1 MKVTAERIPGSQVLL
16 KIEIPPERVEQAITK
31 TYRDVSRRVRV
42 PGFRPG
48 RAPRA
53 LIERYV
59 GGPEVIQQE
68 GIDRLIDDS
77 YRQALREADVHP
89 IGEPDLNERPEFHPG
104 EPLVIEASVPVTPT
118 VELGDYPSI
127 RLQPIAV
134 EATPGQVNEF
144 VDSLLEAHAEWR
156 PVERP
161 AQAGDHAVVD
171 VVGIVG
177 SVPTLF
183 GPGGEALLSTP
194 GGREVYNVKDHEHLV
209 NTQGSPEFAP
219 GFDEELIGLTAGSEK
234 TFGLTLPVD
243 FPDAELAN
251 QSIVF
256 TVKLH
261 EVKERHLPELNDE
274 FAKQVQG
281 GDTVE
286 ELRENIRREIQ
297 NRMETEAR
305 ALYEDALVDAAVSRS
320 TIDLPAMM
328 VERQIESQ
336 LEDLKADLARQ
347 KVAWADYLNLS
358 HLTEESI
365 REQMQPQAERTV
377 KSYLVMREIAKRENL
392 EVEAEEVNAAINL
405 TAAQFGA
412 ARNAIRERLSTR
424 EQRDRIEGRLF
435 YRKVIDRLDQIAQQ
449 PPVETEEPASE
460 TGIAERAGETAIP
473 PEEIPAAEPPTSEAL
488 PSAEPASVETVTTT
502 SPSESGES
510 PAR

>member
-16 KIEIPPERVEQAITK
+16 KIEIPPEKVEQAITK

-77 YRQALREADVHP
+77 YREALKEADVHP

-118 VELGDYPSI
+118 VELGDYQSI
-127 RLQPIAV
+127 RLQPVAV
-134 EATPGQVNEF
+134 EATPQQVNEF
-144 VDSLLEAHAEWR
+144 VDSLVGSHAEWQ
-156 PVERP
+156 PVQRSV
-161 AQAGDHAVVD
+161 QNGDHVVID
-171 VVGIVG
+171 VTGIVG

-183 GPGGEALLSTP
+183 GPSGEPLLTTP

-209 NTQGSPEFAP
+209 DTQNPPEFAP
-219 GFDEELIGLTAGSEK
+219 GFDEEMIGLIAGSEK
-234 TFGLTLPVD
+234 TFGLTLPAD

-256 TVKLH
+256 TIKLH
-261 EVKERHLPELNDE
+261 EVKEKHLPELNDE

-297 NRMETEAR
+297 NRMETETR
-305 ALYEDALVDAAVSRS
+305 ALYEDALVEAAVSRS
-320 TIDLPAMM
+320 TIDIPSMM
-328 VERQIESQ
+328 VERQIDSQ
-336 LEDLKADLARQ
+336 IEDLKADLARQ
-347 KVAWADYLNLS
+347 KLAWADYLNLS
-358 HLTEESI
+358 HLTEEKI

-377 KSYLVMREIAKRENL
+377 KSYLVMREIAKHENL
-392 EVEAEEVNAAINL
+392 EVDPEEVNAAINL
-405 TAAQFGA
+405 TAAQFGS

-424 EQRDRIEGRLF
+424 DQRERIEGRLF

-449 PPVETEEPASE
+449 PPLETEEPVSEIGVAEQAS
-460 TGIAERAGETAIP
+460 TSANP
-473 PEEIPAAEPPTSEAL
+473 PEENPAAEQSTSEAL
-488 PSAEPASVETVTTT
+488 PNAEPATVETVTTS
-502 SPSESGES
+502 SPSEAGES